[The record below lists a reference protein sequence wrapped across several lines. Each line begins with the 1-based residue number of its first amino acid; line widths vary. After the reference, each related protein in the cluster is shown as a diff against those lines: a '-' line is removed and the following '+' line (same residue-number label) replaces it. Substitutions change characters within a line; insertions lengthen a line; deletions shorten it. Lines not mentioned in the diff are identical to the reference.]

1 MITTEVLTELKS
13 ILPETQILEEE
24 SDANFFGNG
33 GSVTVFPNSEEEIAS
48 LLKYANERN
57 KKVNVIGGGT
67 KRGFGGTTES
77 ADLLLSMANYKGI
90 VEHVPGDMTL
100 TVKPGSLFKE
110 LQDYLQEFNQRIAL
124 DPFLPGH
131 ATIGG
136 IVAANESGPKRLGYG
151 SARDAVI
158 GLRIVYPDGK
168 VIRSGGKVVKNV
180 AGYDMNKLYIGAM
193 GTLGVI
199 SEISLKLRPITK
211 DESLLMIKF
220 PEASLEQAKAFAV
233 QLLDTVVEP
242 VALELMNP
250 SLSEKLLNERV
261 FTLVIGFED
270 VESSVKYQEDFVQKI
285 QPEGTKMVILKQQ
298 AARSFWN
305 DFYENVPN
313 GSVPIEGNGIEATL
327 KIGTVNMDVIEVLK
341 ECESIQDSHNLLIE
355 AHGGLGHGLSQVVLR
370 GAESDV
376 LSAISLLRE
385 KAARQSGYVVVKHLP
400 LALRKKVDVWGEKPA
415 YQFLL
420 EGIKAKVDP
429 NRVLNPGRFVGGI

>member
-1 MITTEVLTELKS
+1 MITTGILTELKS
-13 ILPETQILEEE
+13 FFPEAQILEEDIE
-24 SDANFFGNG
+24 ANSFGNG
-33 GSVTVFPNSEEEIAS
+33 GSITVFPNTEEEIAS
-48 LLKYANERN
+48 VLKYANETN
-57 KKVNVIGGGT
+57 KTINVIGGGT
-67 KRGFGGTTES
+67 KRGFGGTAEG
-77 ADLLLSMANYKGI
+77 ADILISMANYKGI

-100 TVKPGSLFKE
+100 TVKPGSSFKE

-199 SEISLKLRPITK
+199 SQISLKLRPITK
-211 DESLLMIKF
+211 DESLLLIKF
-220 PEASLEQAKAFAV
+220 TEGSLEKAKAFAV

-250 SLSEKLLNERV
+250 TLSEKLLNERV
-261 FTLVIGFED
+261 FTLAISFED
-270 VESSVKYQEDFVQKI
+270 VESSVKYQEEFVRKI
-285 QPEGTKMVILKQQ
+285 QPPGTRLDILQQQ

-305 DFYENVPN
+305 DFYEH
-313 GSVPIEGNGIEATL
+313 IIL
-327 KIGTVNMDVIEVLK
+327 
-341 ECESIQDSHNLLIE
+341 NL
-355 AHGGLGHGLSQVVLR
+355 SR
-370 GAESDV
+370 
-376 LSAISLLRE
+376 
-385 KAARQSGYVVVKHLP
+385 
-400 LALRKKVDVWGEKPA
+400 
-415 YQFLL
+415 FL
-420 EGIKAKVDP
+420 
-429 NRVLNPGRFVGGI
+429 